1 MPVRCKVP
9 TTLSGGSLLDAHK
22 WVKSQMAK
30 SNPGGSADYTLR
42 NPEGGSV
49 TLSDIIRNN
58 PNNVEVEIVT
68 NGIGGVRSN
77 PRGISIPTDFSSSPS
92 FPRTGNFTMALLPN
106 RLDPQLVERMVAQ
119 EGLFAAV
126 QTLTI
131 LLSERSV
138 AESISPRTA
147 GLLYAHSAIPRK
159 NPSVKTP
166 FLGDA
171 VKEMVDSD
179 IRISQYLYQQF
190 EVDIEAHDGIIGK
203 AKISATYGLTRRMLD
218 TFVDD
223 VLAPF
228 LAVAPANRGAL
239 REINKKIPQIKT
251 RSSETKTEIAK
262 RTGKKIVGALTPEKL
277 KAAAKKAGFKT
288 ESDYAKAYAKLMELL
303 PTRAEDFYHGR
314 EFGLLANPQCI
325 YPILADRI
333 IRPGVVLELLKVAD
347 KYPDNLKEL
356 SAGPTP
362 PIGRAHPQGWGL
374 ELTKKQGKIIRGP
387 AELNTR
393 GGWRARFKRI
403 FYPGSS
409 NIMDSFDSKLKM
421 IKGTKKGNE
430 NYMDHII
437 KAIQAPGLADSA
449 DPEKQ
454 YFVFTSNIGGFFPSP
469 PNKWP
474 QQVVYA
480 VMDTLLQSIPDIVD
494 IDNPEENYESRV
506 YMALASPK
514 LADEYEFIFDENKD
528 VTITMG
534 KVKEALGD
542 SQDEVDKRS
551 VLVDLLNPVP
561 GASLP
566 TDMKEPENGLLFLQ
580 YVLDNCARASNTFS
594 VDPKYGKSIFELLFE
609 VMETSQG
616 KYNYELVDQ
625 DITFALILLD
635 FSIRQLFEDGKI
647 GKTPK
652 TGISIG
658 GIIGEGRE
666 KGLRKQIE
674 AVLDQEDSLDR
685 FQEAAIIGLGLIGVL
700 GYDLVQ
706 EVKSGTTKVDDAIKE
721 LENHKRN
728 YASNNYDSRMA
739 SLGEQAFDQGLTRLQ
754 KLKDGGM

>member
-1 MPVRCKVP
+1 
-9 TTLSGGSLLDAHK
+9 
-22 WVKSQMAK
+22 MAK

-42 NPEGGSV
+42 SIDGGSV

-58 PNNVEVEIVT
+58 PNPIEVEIIT
-68 NGIGGVRSN
+68 SGMGGVRSN

-138 AESISPRTA
+138 AESISPTTA

-179 IRISQYLYQQF
+179 IRITQYLAQQGL
-190 EVDIEAHDGIIGK
+190 DIEASDGIIND

-251 RSSETKTEIAK
+251 RSSETKVETAK
-262 RTGKKIVGALTPEKL
+262 RAGKKIAGALTPAKL

-347 KYPDNLKEL
+347 KYPDNLKQHSKRFDTRTGHTL
-356 SAGPTP
+356 TRLGPE
-362 PIGRAHPQGWGL
+362 GWAL

-387 AELNTR
+387 TQIISR
-393 GGWRARFKRI
+393 GGWRSRFKRML
-403 FYPGSS
+403 YPGSS

-430 NYMDHII
+430 NYMNHII
-437 KAIQAPGLADSA
+437 NAIQAPGLADSA

-454 YFVFTSNIGGFFPSP
+454 YFVFASNIGGFFPSP

-494 IDNPEENYESRV
+494 IDNPESNYESRV
-506 YMALASPK
+506 YITLGGHKMDPQ
-514 LADEYEFIFDENKD
+514 DEFIINDGDEIFITLEEINGMIGKTNDEVKKRKAMVDKLQPAPPPAKALEMKD
-528 VTITMG
+528 DDGGDDFLAYLSNNRRRINRT
-534 KVKEALGD
+534 ALG
-542 SQDEVDKRS
+542 
-551 VLVDLLNPVP
+551 L
-561 GASLP
+561 
-566 TDMKEPENGLLFLQ
+566 
-580 YVLDNCARASNTFS
+580 
-594 VDPKYGKSIFELLFE
+594 DPKYGKSIFELLFE

-635 FSIRQLFEDGKI
+635 FSIRQLFNDGKV

-652 TGISIG
+652 TGGISIG

-666 KGLRKQIE
+666 KGLRKQIK

-685 FQEAAIIGLGLIGVL
+685 FQEAAVIGLGLIGVL
-700 GYDLVQ
+700 GNDLVQ
-706 EVKSGTTKVDDAIKE
+706 EVKSGATEADDAIKE
-721 LENHKRN
+721 LEDHKRN

-739 SLGEQAFDQGLTRLQ
+739 GLGQQAFDQGLTRLQ
-754 KLKDGGM
+754 QLKDGGM